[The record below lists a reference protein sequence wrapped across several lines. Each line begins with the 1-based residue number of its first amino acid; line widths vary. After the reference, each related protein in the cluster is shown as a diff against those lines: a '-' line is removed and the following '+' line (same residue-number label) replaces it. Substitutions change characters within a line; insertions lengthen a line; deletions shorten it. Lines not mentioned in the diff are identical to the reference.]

1 MKKVF
6 LATCLCLTAW
16 TMGAQTLDELK
27 TMKAEKEKMA
37 ASKQAEADAIK
48 GEIADLDS
56 KITVLSGWKTGLF
69 GAVGFNFNQ
78 SNNWQTNA
86 IKNSTSASFSGSLSV
101 FANRQA
107 EKYFWNN
114 SGNFNL
120 GYLKFDDEDIE
131 TDDADFRRST
141 DVLRFASL
149 YGYKLNKG
157 SRIGSPTGCQGKG
170 RLYPQI
176 QRRHFLVFYPDYL
189 PTICRIGSR
198 TAWPF

>member
-1 MKKVF
+1 MDNGR
-6 LATCLCLTAW
+6 TN
-16 TMGAQTLDELK
+16 LDELK

-107 EKYFWNN
+107 EKYFGTTPETLTWAT
-114 SGNFNL
+114 SSL
-120 GYLKFDDEDIE
+120 MTKILKPMM
-131 TDDADFRRST
+131 
-141 DVLRFASL
+141 
-149 YGYKLNKG
+149 
-157 SRIGSPTGCQGKG
+157 PTSEG
-170 RLYPQI
+170 RPMY
-176 QRRHFLVFYPDYL
+176 
-189 PTICRIGSR
+189 
-198 TAWPF
+198 